1 MCCPCSGHA
10 PETPGVWT
18 HSFDNSALTWFPPKM
33 SCSCNVTPCYNG
45 GDALVMSISTRALE
59 GKING
64 AWCDAAKAYEGFYIC
79 EGVI

>member
-1 MCCPCSGHA
+1 MLVNQPDRLSLFLV
-10 PETPGVWT
+10 T
-18 HSFDNSALTWFPPKM
+18 SS
-33 SCSCNVTPCYNG
+33 SCTGPAQDELQLQCDSLLQRG

-64 AWCDAAKAYEGFYIC
+64 AWCDAGKTYEGFYIC

>member
-1 MCCPCSGHA
+1 MSRPCPGDARCVDSLVRQLCRHVVPA
-10 PETPGVWT
+10 QDELQLQCDSLLQW
-18 HSFDNSALTWFPPKM
+18 
-33 SCSCNVTPCYNG
+33 G
-45 GDALVMSISTRALE
+45 GRDALVMSISTRALE